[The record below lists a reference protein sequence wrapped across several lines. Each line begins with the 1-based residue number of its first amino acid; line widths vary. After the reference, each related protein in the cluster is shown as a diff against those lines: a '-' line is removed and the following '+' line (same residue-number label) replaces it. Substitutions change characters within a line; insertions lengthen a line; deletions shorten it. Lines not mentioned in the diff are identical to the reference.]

1 MFDQLPNPLSSL
13 SSPSRRR
20 LATLAAIAGMA
31 LAPSALAGE
40 IVNLRGKAHKVT
52 ATEGVRDARSLSDA
66 FRNVADVVRPSVVQ
80 IIAID
85 DPPYASGAGQG
96 GPNLDQIP
104 ERFRD
109 MLPGLPNRPGPEDLR
124 PRMGQGTGVIATEDG
139 LIITNNHVIDGADRV
154 RVALHDGEEVE
165 GEVVGADPE
174 TDLAVVKIDREGLE
188 AAVFADSDE
197 ARVGDWVVALGSPFG
212 LSQTVTAGIISA
224 KGREAVGLSR
234 YENYIQTDAAINPG
248 NSGGPL
254 VNLDGEVIGINTAI
268 SSRNGGNDGIGF
280 AIPSRMVERVAND
293 LAGDG
298 VVDRGWLGVNLQSL
312 DPDLAASFNTQARRG
327 VLVSGVLDGTPAD
340 TAGLRA
346 GDIILSI
353 DGRRTDTLRTLARTV
368 ANHAPQD
375 DVELECLRDGERIML
390 TATLG
395 SRPSDPDAMP
405 TRTEEAPAP
414 PRLGLELSELDDDV
428 REQTDLR
435 TDIGVFVRG
444 VSADGAA
451 ARAGIE
457 PGDAIIRLNGKDVG
471 TLTAFR
477 AALDEIPEDQPIRM
491 LVERSGTTRF
501 VLIKP

>member
-1 MFDQLPNPLSSL
+1 M
-13 SSPSRRR
+13 
-20 LATLAAIAGMA
+20 
-31 LAPSALAGE
+31 
-40 IVNLRGKAHKVT
+40 
-52 ATEGVRDARSLSDA
+52 
-66 FRNVADVVRPSVVQ
+66 
-80 IIAID
+80 
-85 DPPYASGAGQG
+85 
-96 GPNLDQIP
+96 
-104 ERFRD
+104 
-109 MLPGLPNRPGPEDLR
+109 
-124 PRMGQGTGVIATEDG
+124 
-139 LIITNNHVIDGADRV
+139 
-154 RVALHDGEEVE
+154 
-165 GEVVGADPE
+165 
-174 TDLAVVKIDREGLE
+174 
-188 AAVFADSDE
+188 
-197 ARVGDWVVALGSPFG
+197 VALGSPFG

-224 KGREAVGLSR
+224 KGRENLELSEF
-234 YENYIQTDAAINPG
+234 ENYIQTDAAINPG